1 MCNCVGWEV
10 QHGNIVVPLNGLT
23 TLVLLLLIHLKT
35 CIISQFELFQ
45 SKHNSQQ
52 EQNYFALP
60 CLCQR

>member
-10 QHGNIVVPLNGLT
+10 QHGIIVVPLNGLT

-45 SKHNSQQ
+45 SKHNSQ
-52 EQNYFALP
+52 
-60 CLCQR
+60 